1 MIALLTPTRNRPE
14 QFKRMCE
21 SASKT
26 AVNKS
31 AIKIYSA
38 SNGEDAYAKYQFP
51 VDCPTVFM
59 WNELAKIAMQDES
72 NKLFM
77 LCADDVIFTTPCFD
91 EALLNHYNALENKIH
106 VYALQDSRDADGHPH
121 VIVTRE
127 YIKAMGWFLPP
138 YFLHWKVDVW
148 TVAIA
153 KANDCFTHLKDYLL
167 VHDKL
172 SDKGSSD
179 ETHNRIRRMGWRE
192 RDAVVGADC
201 HYLLAYEKQRL
212 RDELGP
218 MNWVIHINRFVK
230 DSLVSQAVDI
240 E

>member
-1 MIALLTPTRNRPE
+1 MIALLTPTRARLE

-77 LCADDVIFTTPCFD
+77 LCADDVIFTTPCWD

-106 VYALQDSRDADGHPH
+106 VYHLQDSRDTNGYPHP
-121 VIVTRE
+121 IVTRE
-127 YIKAMGWFLPP
+127 YVDAMGYFVPPIFMHWFC
-138 YFLHWKVDVW
+138 DSW
-148 TVAIA
+148 TVAISA
-153 KANDCFTHLKDYLL
+153 GMGTFTHLKNYLL
-167 VHDKL
+167 VHDKP
-172 SDKGSSD
+172 SDKGQPD
-179 ETHNRIRRMGWRE
+179 ETHNRIRRMGWHE
-192 RDAVVGADC
+192 RDKTVNEDC
-201 HYLLAYEKQRL
+201 QYLLAYEKQRL
-212 RDELGP
+212 RDFLSRRTWTLITNGS
-218 MNWVIHINRFVK
+218 VK
-230 DSLVSQAVDI
+230 DNLVSQVVDI